1 MTHTKTKHTYLCE
14 DVVAG
19 EADVLATIPLSEY
32 RGNRSEDHGGDAKD
46 SSGRLRADVGP
57 WNDAGALEALDVCT
71 AVVVAVQKVS
81 LQVLL
86 ALGGGRVQVGANL
99 GDRVGILLIPVVLVF
114 NITWLL
120 ARDATG
126 VDDGLLRVGNGVSIV
141 DSLVEAVGG
150 GIAAGLVGERSEEDA
165 PSIGRAIYSMS
176 SLLWE

>member
-1 MTHTKTKHTYLCE
+1 MSPTKTKHTCLCE
-14 DVVAG
+14 NVVAG
-19 EADVLATIPLSEY
+19 ETDVLATTLLREY
-32 RGNRSEDHGGDAKD
+32 RGNRSEDHGGYAED

-57 WNDAGALEALDVCT
+57 RDDAGALEALDVGT

-86 ALGGGRVQVGANL
+86 ALGGARVQVGANL

-126 VDDGLLRVGNGVSIV
+126 VDEGLLRVGKGVTIV
-141 DSLVEAVGG
+141 DRLV
-150 GIAAGLVGERSEEDA
+150 
-165 PSIGRAIYSMS
+165 
-176 SLLWE
+176 